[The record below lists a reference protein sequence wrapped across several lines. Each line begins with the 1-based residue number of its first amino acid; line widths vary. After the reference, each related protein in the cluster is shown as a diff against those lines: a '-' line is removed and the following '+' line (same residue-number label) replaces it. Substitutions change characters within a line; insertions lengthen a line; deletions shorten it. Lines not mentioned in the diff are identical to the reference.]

1 MATERLK
8 TMTKTTG
15 AKRRKRFVDT
25 TPVQV
30 SDRDFALIKKTIAK
44 PAAPNEALQ
53 KLAKQ
58 YWRTIK
64 PSP

>member
-8 TMTKTTG
+8 TVTKTTG
-15 AKRRKRFVDT
+15 TARRKRFVDT

-53 KLAKQ
+53 TLARQ
-58 YWRTIK
+58 YRRTIK
-64 PSP
+64 TSR

>member
-8 TMTKTTG
+8 TTSRTTDK
-15 AKRRKRFVDT
+15 ARRKQFVDT

-44 PAAPNEALQ
+44 PMAPNGALQ

-58 YWRTIK
+58 YRRTIK
-64 PSP
+64 TSR

>member
-8 TMTKTTG
+8 TM
-15 AKRRKRFVDT
+15 AKPTRRKRFVDT

-30 SDRDFALIKKTIAK
+30 SDKDFALIKKTIAK

-53 KLAKQ
+53 NLAKQ
-58 YWRTIK
+58 YRRTIK
-64 PSP
+64 TSR